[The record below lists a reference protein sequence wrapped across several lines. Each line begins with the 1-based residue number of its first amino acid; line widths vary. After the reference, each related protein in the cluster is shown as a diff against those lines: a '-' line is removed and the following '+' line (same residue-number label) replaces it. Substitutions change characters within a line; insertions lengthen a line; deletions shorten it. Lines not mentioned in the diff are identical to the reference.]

1 MYTCTCV
8 TAVVSFPTN
17 PVFFARF
24 FLKGRGG
31 GVRQLFFTTTQ
42 TTVACLILLSANRR
56 FNLDEAILH
65 NYDMT
70 KFENVA
76 NEKSYNVP

>member
-31 GVRQLFFTTTQ
+31 GLDSFFYNTR

-56 FNLDEAILH
+56 LNLDEAILH

-76 NEKSYNVP
+76 NDKSYNVP